1 LIEGSCIIIPV
12 LGGLL
17 FLRDQVSGVRK
28 KLLFFLTPDHLIP
41 DTFYRSIFT
50 CGWLLNSR

>member
-1 LIEGSCIIIPV
+1 MIEGSCIIIPV